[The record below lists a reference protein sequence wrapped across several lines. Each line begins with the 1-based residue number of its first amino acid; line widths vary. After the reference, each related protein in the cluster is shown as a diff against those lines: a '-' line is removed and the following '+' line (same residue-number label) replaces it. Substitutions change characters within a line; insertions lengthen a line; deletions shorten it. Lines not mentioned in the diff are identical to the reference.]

1 MKILHICSDFAKQ
14 SIYNQLIT
22 HLSQDGNCSQFI
34 FVPCRSIEEIGK
46 NKNIKLNNVQYFYC
60 KILNKFDRL
69 LFRRKIIKTTK
80 AAMNFQKNADIVH
93 AHFLFS
99 DGAIALE
106 YYYKFNTPYIVAVRN
121 TDINYFFKYMI
132 HLRNTGIE
140 ILKHASKI
148 IFLSSS
154 YKFQLL
160 NNYIPND
167 IRKDIESKSLVI
179 PNGVAPFWIENIF
192 KSNKILKNPISIV
205 YVGDFSKNKNIQ
217 NTISALSLM
226 RKNGLQIIFS
236 IVGGGGDYQNQIF
249 KLIRSNSS
257 WIKYFPRTNNK
268 SELKSIFQESHIFCM
283 PSKFETFGLAYIEA
297 MTQGLPVVFTKNQGI
312 DGYFEAGEIGVAV
325 ENNNI
330 ENFILGIHE
339 ILNNYKFMSNNCLKH
354 SKLFSW
360 DIISHQYLEL
370 YKSLI

>member
-22 HLSQDGNCSQFI
+22 HLSQDDNCYQFV
-34 FVPCRSIEEIGK
+34 FVPCRSFDEIEK
-46 NKNIKLNNVQYFYC
+46 NKNIKLNNVEYFYC
-60 KILNKFDRL
+60 KILNKFDRI

-80 AAMNFQKNADIVH
+80 AAMSFQNNVDLVH

-106 YYYKFNTPYIVAVRN
+106 YFYKYKTPYIVAVRN

-132 HLRNTGIE
+132 HLRKTGVE
-140 ILKHASKI
+140 ILQHASKI

-160 NNYIPND
+160 NNYIPID
-167 IRKDIESKSLVI
+167 IRKDIEKKSLVI
-179 PNGVAPFWIENIF
+179 PNGVDPFWIKNIL
-192 KSNKILKNPISIV
+192 KSNKFLNNPLSV
-205 YVGDFSKNKNIQ
+205 LYVGDFSKNKNIQ
-217 NTISALSLM
+217 NTISALTLM
-226 RKNGLQIIFS
+226 RKNGHQIIFS
-236 IVGGGGDYQNQIF
+236 IVGGGGDYQKQIF
-249 KLIRSNSS
+249 KLIRSNLD
-257 WIKYFPRTNNK
+257 WIKYYPRTNNK
-268 SELKSIFQESHIFCM
+268 TELKSIFQNSHIFCM

-330 ENFILGIHE
+330 ENLILGINE
-339 ILNNYKFMSNNCLKH
+339 ILNNYNFMSNNCLKH
-354 SKLFSW
+354 SRLFSW
-360 DIISHQYLEL
+360 DKISLQYLKL
-370 YKSLI
+370 YKTLI

>member
-22 HLSQDGNCSQFI
+22 HLSQDRNCSQFV
-34 FVPCRSIEEIGK
+34 FVPCRSFEEIEK
-46 NKNIKLNNVQYFYC
+46 NKNTKLNNVEYFYC
-60 KILNKFDRL
+60 KILNKIDRI
-69 LFRRKIIKTTK
+69 LFRRKIRKTTK
-80 AAMNFQKNADIVH
+80 LAMNFQSDVDIIH

-106 YYYKFNTPYIVAVRN
+106 YYQKYNTPYIVAVRN
-121 TDINYFFKYMI
+121 TDINYFFKYMF
-132 HLRNTGIE
+132 HLRNTGVD

-148 IFLSSS
+148 IFLSNS

-160 NNYIPND
+160 NNYIPID
-167 IRKDIESKSLVI
+167 IRKDIETKSLVI
-179 PNGVAPFWIENIF
+179 PNGVDPFWIKNIAQ
-192 KSNKILKNPISIV
+192 SNKVFESPLKIV
-205 YVGDFSKNKNIQ
+205 YVGDFSKNKNIH
-217 NTISALSLM
+217 NTITALSLM
-226 RKNGLQIIFS
+226 KKKGFKIIFS
-236 IVGGGGDYQNQIF
+236 IVGGGGDYQSQIL

-257 WIKYFPRTNNK
+257 WIKYYPRTNNK
-268 SELKSIFQESHIFCM
+268 SELKFIFQESHIFCM
-283 PSKFETFGLAYIEA
+283 PSRFETFGLVYIEA

-312 DGYFEAGEIGVAV
+312 DGYFEQGEIGIAV

-330 ENFILGIHE
+330 ENLILGIHN

-354 SKLFSW
+354 SKSFSW
-360 DIISHQYLEL
+360 DIISSKYLEL